1 MRVFAGTRTSF
12 LVVGGAFVLF
22 AGAAVAAG
30 TIYDVASAR
39 ADRHAQATALA
50 ATRLL
55 NETTVANVHRSVV
68 VPSSFRGSTAYGDS
82 GCDEYELGCW
92 TTSEVPMVAA
102 TELKAA
108 VTRAGFGAVRGVCES
123 SGGFCEIT
131 ALVGQAHI
139 SYWVTAS
146 KTVPSV
152 SAPSETTEVAGFIS
166 P

>member
-22 AGAAVAAG
+22 AVVAVAAG
-30 TIYDVASAR
+30 AIYDVASAR

-68 VPSSFRGSTAYGDS
+68 VPLSFRGSTTYGDG

-92 TTSEVPMVAA
+92 TTTEAPMLAA

-108 VTRAGFGAVRGVCES
+108 VTRAGFGAVRGVCGS
-123 SGGFCEIT
+123 SGGFCEVT
-131 ALVGQAHI
+131 ALVGQVRI

-146 KTVPSV
+146 KTAPTVN
-152 SAPSETTEVAGFIS
+152 APSETTEVAGFVA